1 MLPLQIKRQRD
12 TNVDPKQVLRAHI
25 DQLSLDRQ
33 REFVAIA
40 FQLIAA
46 RSNMSEAESRTS
58 TRVHEWH

>member
-1 MLPLQIKRQRD
+1 MFSLQIKRQRN

-25 DQLSLDRQ
+25 DQLPLGRQ

-40 FQLIAA
+40 FQMIAA
-46 RSNMSEAESRTS
+46 RPNMSEAESRTS

>member
-1 MLPLQIKRQRD
+1 MLPLQIKRHLN

-25 DQLSLDRQ
+25 DQLPLGRQ

-46 RSNMSEAESRTS
+46 RPNTNEAESSTS
-58 TRVHEWH
+58 IRVHEWH